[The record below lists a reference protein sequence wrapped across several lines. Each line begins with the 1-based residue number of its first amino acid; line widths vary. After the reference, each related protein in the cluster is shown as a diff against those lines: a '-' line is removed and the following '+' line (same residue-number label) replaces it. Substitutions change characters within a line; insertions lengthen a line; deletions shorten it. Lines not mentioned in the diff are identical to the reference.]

1 MLSVWQG
8 SRPPQHRCRYQ
19 RAAYMLISGAAT
31 PVERR
36 KPIRPLCWYHNGRF
50 TLRANHPA
58 RQRGAAVHIPP
69 GVATGPGAQVSA
81 WVLLPVRCG
90 RAPAENR
97 PGRVPSIQGGRVRQ
111 PLKLTRYRNDVGGLR
126 PRVGRL
132 LQRARLP
139 WAQKATVPDPLTVRW
154 SRLRAAKRER
164 PRKRALPCLKN
175 PHQAARKYR
184 SHPRKHPRL
193 LKKNSVLF
201 EKRSGKGE
209 GNQSGGGGLVD
220 LHKGG
225 GKPGAS
231 RVSPPPRTH
240 PRPGD

>member
-1 MLSVWQG
+1 MLSEWQG
-8 SRPPQHRCRYQ
+8 SRPPRHRYRYQ
-19 RAAYMLISGAAT
+19 RANYMLISGAAT

-111 PLKLTRYRNDVGGLR
+111 PLKLTRYKNDVGGLR

-139 WAQKATVPDPLTVRW
+139 WAQKATVPDPLTVPMVPAPGRQTGE
-154 SRLRAAKRER
+154 A
-164 PRKRALPCLKN
+164 
-175 PHQAARKYR
+175 Q
-184 SHPRKHPRL
+184 
-193 LKKNSVLF
+193 KKGPPMPL
-201 EKRSGKGE
+201 E
-209 GNQSGGGGLVD
+209 
-220 LHKGG
+220 
-225 GKPGAS
+225 P
-231 RVSPPPRTH
+231 SPDSQKIPLSPQKTPPFTQKKLCFI
-240 PRPGD
+240 

>member
-1 MLSVWQG
+1 MLSEWQG
-8 SRPPQHRCRYQ
+8 SRPPRHRYRYQ
-19 RAAYMLISGAAT
+19 RADYMLISGAAT

-81 WVLLPVRCG
+81 WVLLPVKSG
-90 RAPAENR
+90 PAPAENGL
-97 PGRVPSIQGGRVRQ
+97 GRVPSIQGGHVRQ
-111 PLKLTRYRNDVGGLR
+111 PLKLMRHTNDVGGLR

-139 WAQKATVPDPLTVRW
+139 WAQKAIVPDPLTVPMVPAPGRQTGEAQKKGPPMPQEP
-154 SRLRAAKRER
+154 S
-164 PRKRALPCLKN
+164 PDS
-175 PHQAARKYR
+175 QKYR
-184 SHPRKHPRL
+184 SDPRKHPRL

-209 GNQSGGGGLVD
+209 GNQGGGGGLVA

-225 GKPGAS
+225 GKPGES
-231 RVSPPPRTH
+231 RVRPPPRTH